1 MLDGHQR
8 ILVSVKLIAYDI
20 NATKGLVSV
29 RSSKVGSL
37 SKFQMSFGLHLFKS
51 LFPTLRGNKG
61 HIQKNIFNMYQS
73 LEIPK

>member
-1 MLDGHQR
+1 MHDGHQR
-8 ILVSVKLIAYDI
+8 ILVSAKLIAYDI

-37 SKFQMSFGLHLFKS
+37 SKFQMSIGLNLFKS

-61 HIQKNIFNMYQS
+61 HIQRIIFNMYQS
-73 LEIPK
+73 LEITK